1 MIHFT
6 GTHMSF
12 YIGSTK
18 LGNCML
24 LNYLTDTQS
33 CKLCPNRSLVT
44 RLKSID
50 YLMVSREAM
59 AHSCYLLRVCVLITA
74 QKQVKC
80 HRGSLRKWSHF

>member
-33 CKLCPNRSLVT
+33 CKLCPNRSLV
-44 RLKSID
+44 
-50 YLMVSREAM
+50 SREAM